1 MLARRTLLGA
11 AALAPLWGRAASD
24 ASNQT
29 LRAAPVDISALPAP
43 GTYKLA
49 RISSAPTGAVLDT
62 QARTHQLNA
71 LLRGRISIVSFIYT
85 YCRDPE
91 GCPQA
96 WAALEQLRD
105 SLGKDELLARR
116 AQIVSISFDPSNDT
130 PQTMR
135 LFAGAYATD
144 PRVRW
149 QFLTTASVPALLPLL
164 DGFGQDVSVE
174 MGTDGK
180 PTRTLNH
187 LLKLFLVDA
196 RLQVREIYSIATLAP
211 QALLN
216 DMQTLR
222 MEESRA

>member
-1 MLARRTLLGA
+1 M
-11 AALAPLWGRAASD
+11 
-24 ASNQT
+24 
-29 LRAAPVDISALPAP
+29 
-43 GTYKLA
+43 
-49 RISSAPTGAVLDT
+49 LDT

-105 SLGKDELLARR
+105 SLGKDELLAKR

-180 PTRTLNH
+180 PARTLNH